1 MNAPQARARPV
12 ALTAELIEAFAG
24 TFLSARYDGL
34 AATPQFHREA
44 WAAYCALDPLVA
56 LAAPREHAK
65 TTALA
70 FVFILA
76 EVMFRISDYV
86 ILVGSTEENAAEILS
101 NIIEECRENDDLR
114 AEFGILDLERDSQ
127 TDLIILFDDGHRA
140 RVLARGAEQKIRG
153 KMWNGRRP
161 NLLVCDDM
169 EDDEQVEN
177 KDRRKKFKNWFF
189 RAARQAVS
197 RRGRIRVHG
206 TILHEDSL
214 LSRLLRNKQWKSLF
228 YKAHNAFDDFS
239 KRLWPAAWTIE
250 RLKARRQEF
259 IEDGDSAGY
268 SQEFLNDPQDN
279 ADAYLRKSGFLPMEP
294 SDHSRPKVIYA
305 AADFAVSKDDMANRT
320 SFTVGGKCPT
330 NLIHVVDQRVA
341 RWASF
346 EIVQRLTPE
355 MNSWSYIE
363 DPKTGGYKVGWII
376 EMIFIQRRWNPD
388 YFFVEDGVI
397 WKAIKHMF
405 YNQIREEECPIN
417 IVEVPSIKDK
427 ATRGRPFQKR
437 HASGMMRYDKE
448 AEWYPGYEAEL
459 LRFTG
464 NSQATLDD
472 QFDSTSLLV
481 AGFELHKPEAAEED
495 DFLDDE
501 ELSMRE
507 AAHRRR
513 SQPSHGAPVPVNGY

>member
-1 MNAPQARARPV
+1 MNAPAARARPV
-12 ALTAELIEAFAG
+12 KLTAELIEAFAG
-24 TFLSARYDGL
+24 TFLSGRYDAL

-44 WAAYCALDPLVA
+44 WAEYCSDYPLVD

-65 TTALA
+65 TTSLA

-76 EVMFRISDYV
+76 ETMFRISDYT
-86 ILVGSTEENAAEILS
+86 ILVGSTEENAGEILS
-101 NIIEECRENDDLR
+101 NITEECRENDDMR
-114 AEFGILDLERDSQ
+114 EEFGILDLERDSQ

-153 KMWNGRRP
+153 KMWNGKRP

-177 KDRRKKFKNWFF
+177 KDRRIKFRKWFF

-214 LSRLLRNKQWKSLF
+214 LARLQRNKAWKSLF
-228 YKAHNAFDDFS
+228 YKAHTSYDDFS
-239 KRLWPAAWTIE
+239 NRLWPAAWSE
-250 RLKARRQEF
+250 QRLRARRQEF

-279 ADAYLRKSGFLPMEP
+279 ADAYLKKSGFIAMTPD
-294 SDHSRPKVIYA
+294 DHRRPKVIYA

-320 SFTVGGKCPT
+320 SFTIGGKDLL
-330 NLIHVVDQRVA
+330 NLINVIEVRVA
-341 RWASF
+341 RWSSF
-346 EIVQRLTPE
+346 EVVRELTPA
-355 MNSWSYIE
+355 MNGWSYLE
-363 DPKTGGYKVGWII
+363 DPRGGGYKVGWIV
-376 EMIFIQRRWNPD
+376 EMIDIQRRWNPD

-405 YNQIREEECPIN
+405 LNQLREEDVAIN

-427 ATRGRPFQKR
+427 ATRGRPYQKK
-437 HASGMMRYDKE
+437 HNSGQMRYDFE
-448 AEWYPGYEAEL
+448 AEWYAGHEAEL
-459 LRFTG
+459 RRFTG
-464 NSQATLDD
+464 ASQATLDD
-472 QFDSTSLLV
+472 QFDSNSLLV
-481 AGFELHKPEAAEED
+481 TGFELNKPEAAEEE
-495 DFLDDE
+495 DFLEEE
-501 ELSMRE
+501 ELSMRG
-507 AAHRRR
+507 AALARRGEGRDGR
-513 SQPSHGAPVPVNGY
+513 SPITGY